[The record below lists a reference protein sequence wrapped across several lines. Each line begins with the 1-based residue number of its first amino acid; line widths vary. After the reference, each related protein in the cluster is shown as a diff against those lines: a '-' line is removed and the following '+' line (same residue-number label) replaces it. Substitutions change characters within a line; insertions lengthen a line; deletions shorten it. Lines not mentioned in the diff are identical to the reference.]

1 MILSIAALLVVLLIA
16 YWWANQGVFDA
27 LLHMI
32 CVIFAGALALALWE
46 PVTTAFLLKPSL
58 SEYAWGLSLGVLF
71 LVLLAILRL
80 ITDKM
85 CPVRPRVARWAD
97 WAFGSIMGLWSG
109 VLTVGLVLI
118 AIGHVSTARELG
130 GHENWKRDPSASTP
144 VATDA
149 GSPASLCMALTA
161 GFYNLA
167 SNGGLSP
174 WIGDGSLAML
184 RPAID
189 ADGDSLLRDSV
200 EGGKGRL
207 SVTADGLSVS
217 GFYRDP
223 SFSIKSG
230 GPGAFAVLINPK
242 STAFDTSSGFT
253 LSASQAKLIDG
264 STGVSA
270 FPVEFSQREAKSG
283 DSLVRYSFSGDSSY
297 MTTPSSSAESVA
309 CLLFPSKPFGDSKGP
324 FYLQIKGLRYALPTA
339 TSGPEGIAKAVQS
352 GGKSV
357 AVAAAGEDVP
367 AIPENQLRVDASV
380 QGVLLDKNGMP
391 GSLKE
396 DGGLLVGG
404 AAERISKTDTT
415 AGDVRFIREADG
427 ARIVRLI
434 CSRDTAVDLF
444 NTDRTRKDAEKVGP
458 NGQPVLLDNTGNIY
472 TPVGYIWRDDQ
483 RSEFEVYLDEEPKEG
498 LTLKR
503 FARAANNGELFI
515 LYRIPTGVTINLVAL
530 RDPNKSMA
538 DARIVGKTEL
548 KVEAG
553 PKKTR

>member
-1 MILSIAALLVVLLIA
+1 
-16 YWWANQGVFDA
+16 
-27 LLHMI
+27 
-32 CVIFAGALALALWE
+32 
-46 PVTTAFLLKPSL
+46 
-58 SEYAWGLSLGVLF
+58 
-71 LVLLAILRL
+71 
-80 ITDKM
+80 
-85 CPVRPRVARWAD
+85 
-97 WAFGSIMGLWSG
+97 
-109 VLTVGLVLI
+109 
-118 AIGHVSTARELG
+118 
-130 GHENWKRDPSASTP
+130 
-144 VATDA
+144 
-149 GSPASLCMALTA
+149 
-161 GFYNLA
+161 
-167 SNGGLSP
+167 
-174 WIGDGSLAML
+174 
-184 RPAID
+184 
-189 ADGDSLLRDSV
+189 
-200 EGGKGRL
+200 
-207 SVTADGLSVS
+207 
-217 GFYRDP
+217 
-223 SFSIKSG
+223 
-230 GPGAFAVLINPK
+230 
-242 STAFDTSSGFT
+242 
-253 LSASQAKLIDG
+253 
-264 STGVSA
+264 
-270 FPVEFSQREAKSG
+270 
-283 DSLVRYSFSGDSSY
+283 
-297 MTTPSSSAESVA
+297 
-309 CLLFPSKPFGDSKGP
+309 
-324 FYLQIKGLRYALPTA
+324 
-339 TSGPEGIAKAVQS
+339 
-352 GGKSV
+352 
-357 AVAAAGEDVP
+357 
-367 AIPENQLRVDASV
+367 
-380 QGVLLDKNGMP
+380 MP